1 MTTTPFRIGF
11 LPLVDAALP
20 ILARELG
27 FAEAEGI
34 ALELVRDMSWAT
46 VNDRLLYGHSDAAH
60 LLAPLAI
67 ATTLGLGRPATP
79 LSVPFVL
86 GLNGNAITLR
96 PDLATQVTAVG
107 APGDVAAIGARLA
120 EVAQAARERGT
131 PLRFGVVHRYSSH
144 NYMLRYWLI
153 GCGIDPDRDVAIVT
167 VAPPFAADA
176 LAAGEI
182 DGICVGEP
190 WNSVAVDRGVGVI
203 VAVTSQIW
211 LRGVE
216 KVLAMRTARMEEES
230 DLTHRLLRALYRA
243 GSTKATPARMEEES
257 DLTHRLLRALY
268 RAGVAF
274 VDPARREEIAAIL
287 AGPDYLDGSATLIGH
302 AISDRIVF
310 AQGAAPIDVPDFMF
324 QHREAANFP
333 WVSQAAWLYAQMC
346 IAGHAAPNPADY
358 DAAQRVFRP
367 DVYRAALRP
376 LGVPLPGA
384 SSKLEGGIVEALG
397 VGTTQGRLIMGAD
410 RFFDARSFD
419 PADLAGYLGG
429 FEA

>member
-1 MTTTPFRIGF
+1 
-11 LPLVDAALP
+11 
-20 ILARELG
+20 
-27 FAEAEGI
+27 
-34 ALELVRDMSWAT
+34 
-46 VNDRLLYGHSDAAH
+46 
-60 LLAPLAI
+60 
-67 ATTLGLGRPATP
+67 
-79 LSVPFVL
+79 VPFVL

-96 PDLATQVTAVG
+96 PDLAAQVTAVG

-120 EVAQAARERGT
+120 IVAQAARERGT

-153 GCGIDPDRDVAIVT
+153 GCGIDPDADVAIVT

-216 KVLAMRTARMEEES
+216 KVLAMRTARMEEN
-230 DLTHRLLRALYRA
+230 
-243 GSTKATPARMEEES
+243 P

-274 VDPARREEIAAIL
+274 VDPARREDIAAIL
-287 AGPDYLDGSATLIGH
+287 AGPAYLDGSATLIGH

-333 WVSQAAWLYAQMC
+333 WVSQAAWLYAQMT
-346 IAGHAAPNPADY
+346 IAGHVPANATSY

-397 VGTTQGRLIMGAD
+397 VGTTQGRLILGAD

-429 FEA
+429 F

>member
-79 LSVPFVL
+79 MSVPFVL

-96 PDLATQVTAVG
+96 PDLAVQVTAVG
-107 APGDVAAIGARLA
+107 ARGDVAAIGARLA
-120 EVAQAARERGT
+120 TVAQAARERGT

-153 GCGIDPDRDVAIVT
+153 GCGIDPDADVSIVT

-216 KVLAMRTARMEEES
+216 KVLAMRTARMEEDS
-230 DLTHRLLRALYRA
+230 DLTHRLLRALYC
-243 GSTKATPARMEEES
+243 
-257 DLTHRLLRALY
+257 
-268 RAGVAF
+268 AGVAF

-310 AQGAAPIDVPDFMF
+310 AQSAAPIDVPDFMF

-346 IAGHAAPNPADY
+346 IAGHATPNPADY
-358 DAAQRVFRP
+358 NEAQRVFRP

-397 VGTTQGRLIMGAD
+397 VGTTQGRLILGAD